1 MENISVD
8 MNNLNKTEREQ
19 LLTLVTKANKGKSKV
34 CIPEDGEK
42 YWVIS
47 SDGQQLSK
55 YTWRGDYFEYG
66 LLAIGNCFK
75 TREEAE
81 FEVERLKVIKELKDY
96 ALKYNEHEID
106 WKDKNKEKWFIH
118 YDYSYSVIR
127 SVWTYSMVLSTVYFT
142 SSQIADN
149 AIKAIGEDRLKKYY
163 FGIEE

>member
-8 MNNLNKTEREQ
+8 MNNLNETEREQ

-55 YTWRGDYFEYG
+55 YTWCGDYFEYG

-96 ALKYNEHEID
+96 ALEHNESEID
-106 WKDKNKEKWFIH
+106 WKNKEKWYIY
-118 YDYSYSVIR
+118 YDYPCSAVFSA
-127 SVWTYSMVLSTVYFT
+127 WTYKMGLNTVYFT
-142 SSQIADN
+142 SSEIADN
-149 AIKAIGEDRLKKYY
+149 AIKSIGKNRLKKYY
-163 FGIEE
+163 FEIEE

>member
-96 ALKYNEHEID
+96 ALKHNESEID
-106 WKDKNKEKWFIH
+106 WSLTNEKKWYIYYSH
-118 YDYSYSVIR
+118 YYFDICSDMAFR
-127 SVWTYSMVLSTVYFT
+127 TKLNTTYFT
-142 SSQIADN
+142 SSQIAEN
-149 AIKAIGEDRLKKYY
+149 AIESIGKDRLKKYY
-163 FGIEE
+163 FEIEE